1 VRESSGDV
9 PHKGERVDERFEA
22 FVRSSLP
29 ELMRFGM
36 AVAGNLHDAEDLV
49 QTALEATAR
58 RWLKVL
64 AAGDPTAYV
73 KKSMVNAHISRWRR
87 LRREWLTDTVLADDS
102 AVLGGLLTEQAM
114 WTALEQLPPRQR
126 AVLVL
131 RYYEDLSEADIAS
144 VLGCSPGTVKSQ
156 ASKALASLRR
166 DAVDDGRAHNRE
178 ATNEHA

>member
-1 VRESSGDV
+1 V
-9 PHKGERVDERFEA
+9 PDKGERVDERFEA

-114 WTALEQLPPRQR
+114 WTALEQHPPRQR

-166 DAVDDGRAHNRE
+166 GAVDDGRAHNRE

>member
-1 VRESSGDV
+1 MPEE
-9 PHKGERVDERFEA
+9 GERVDERFEA
-22 FVRSSLP
+22 FVRSALP

-49 QTALEATAR
+49 QAALEGTAR

-64 AAGDPTAYV
+64 VAGDPTAYV

-87 LRREWLTDTVLADDS
+87 LRREWLTDTVLAEGTGP
-102 AVLGGLLTEQAM
+102 LGGLPLAEQTM

-166 DAVDDGRAHNRE
+166 AVVDEGGALNRE